1 MRHDI
6 TRDRWLEEQGIR
18 VMRIAATD
26 ILDER
31 ALEGILVMITQAAGG

>member
-1 MRHDI
+1 MTSGGIGGWQER
-6 TRDRWLEEQGIR
+6 GIR

-31 ALEGILVMITQAAGG
+31 ALKGMLVMIAEAAGE